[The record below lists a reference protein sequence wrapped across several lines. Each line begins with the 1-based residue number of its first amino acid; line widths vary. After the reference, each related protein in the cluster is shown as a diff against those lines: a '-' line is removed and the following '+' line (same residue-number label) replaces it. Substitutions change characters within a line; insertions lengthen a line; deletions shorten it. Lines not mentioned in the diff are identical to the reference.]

1 MTLKV
6 LFLSSE
12 VAPFAKTGGL
22 ADVAGAL
29 PGALKKLGLDVEVA
43 LPFYREV
50 VRGGFST
57 HEIIKDL
64 RVPLGKRHYNA
75 SIFQTMADGG
85 VPVYLVE
92 REDMYDRSNL
102 YGDLWGDYYDNLA
115 RFTFFTQ
122 AVFKL
127 MEKSDVKAD
136 IIHCHDWQTGL
147 IPAFIKG
154 PYSGSDALRGVKSV
168 FTIHNIGYQGIFPA
182 EDFYITG
189 LPASDFFSQEGMEF
203 WGNFSLLKAGI
214 VYSDAI
220 TTVSPRYSREIKT
233 SEYGM
238 GMEGIL
244 QSKEESLS
252 GILNGVDYATWNPA
266 VDRHIPVKYA
276 SGTLEGK
283 IQCKEALLR
292 ETGLSYSIKR
302 EPLVCMIS
310 RLDLQKGVDLFIKIL
325 NEMLKMDIKILIL
338 GSGRSEIEDELMK
351 VSKGNEDRFTLRL
364 GFDEALAHRII
375 AGADIFLIPSR
386 YEPCGL
392 TQMYAL
398 KYGTIPVVRATG
410 GLDDTI
416 SEHNPRTGK
425 GNGFKFDAY
434 EPEEFL
440 AAVKRAVGLYGDR
453 NKWIKLMRIAM
464 EEDFSW
470 ERSAIRYME
479 LYESLHKAD

>member
-1 MTLKV
+1 M
-6 LFLSSE
+6 
-12 VAPFAKTGGL
+12 AKTGGL
-22 ADVAGAL
+22 ADVAGSL
-29 PGALKKLGLDVEVA
+29 PGALKKLGVDVHVA
-43 LPFYREV
+43 LPLYREV
-50 VRGGFST
+50 VQGGFPT
-57 HEIIKDL
+57 HEIIKDI
-64 RVPLGKRHYNA
+64 RVPLGKQQYGA
-75 SIFQTMADGG
+75 SIFQTVCDGG

-92 REDMYDRSNL
+92 REDMYDRPNL
-102 YGDLWGDYYDNLA
+102 YGNPGGDYYDNLA
-115 RFTFFTQ
+115 RFAFFTQ

-127 MEKSDVKAD
+127 MEISDVKAD

-147 IPAFIKG
+147 IPAYIKG
-154 PYSGSDALRGVKSV
+154 PYSGSDTLRGVKSV

-182 EDFYITG
+182 EEFHLTG

-220 TTVSPRYSREIKT
+220 TTVSPRYAREIKT

-244 QSKEESLS
+244 QSREDSLS

-266 VDRHIPVKYA
+266 VDRHIPVKYS
-276 SGTLEGK
+276 SGSLGGK

-292 ETGLSYSIKR
+292 EIGLSYSDKS
-302 EPLVCMIS
+302 EPLICMIS
-310 RLDLQKGVDLFIKIL
+310 RLDLQKGVDLFMKIL
-325 NEMLKMDIKILIL
+325 DEMLKMDVKIIIL

-364 GFDEALAHRII
+364 GFDDALAHRII
-375 AGADIFLIPSR
+375 AGGDIFLIPSR

-416 SEHNPRTGK
+416 SEHNPLTGK

-434 EPEEFL
+434 EPKEFL
-440 AAVKRAVGLYGDR
+440 AAIKRAVKLYGHR
-453 NKWIKLMRIAM
+453 NKWKNLMRIAM

-470 ERSAIRYME
+470 EKSAMRYLE
-479 LYESLHKAD
+479 LYESLHKEV